1 MKIKSLTLHGFK
13 SFADRTEIA
22 VHEGITAIVGPNG
35 CGKSNISDALR
46 WVLGE
51 QRPSAIRGSR
61 MEEAI
66 FQGTSQRKPIHRAE
80 VSLSLANEDG
90 ILALPQAEVVIGRTV
105 LRGGESDYQLNG
117 TSCRLKDIHDLCR
130 DTGLGAN
137 AYSIIESRMIDAILS
152 DRAEE
157 RRSLF
162 EEAAEVGRYKDRR
175 RTALRR
181 LDQAEHDLDRLED
194 VLGEVRSK
202 VRSLGRQ
209 RGRAQ
214 KYEDL
219 RERRLQLEVAVADER
234 LRSMESRLR
243 ETEAELQELK
253 RHRPETEAHLRQ
265 RETEAENLRLHIVER
280 ERGRSEVAAELELTR
295 ARAEGLE
302 RERLLAAERVS
313 AAESRTRVIVTE
325 LEGIRDRRAELEHR
339 ADGLQAEID
348 GAQEALSARAEGM
361 GSLEASVE
369 ALRTGRQAVEGREQQ
384 ALAALAQ
391 VIRDAGAL
399 EAEGE
404 AIRER
409 TREWE
414 RELERRE
421 EEVAGL
427 RRTVSDSESRLKKLE
442 EAVEQAVAA
451 HGALESKVVE
461 ARSAD
466 QDLRENLR
474 RGRDLVGALESE
486 VSSTGAVASGLASM
500 LAEGRDLP
508 PVVADLLAD
517 LGPGEGIVGVLADTL
532 DAPRD
537 LRPAVESHLG
547 PLLNAVLVRDW
558 KAVRV
563 VRDWLEGREAE
574 EGIVLLPVDPGPRRS
589 VDGASAGLAGRV
601 ALNGPGETWARFLLS
616 DVEVSS
622 DSQLVA
628 RDGAWVTSDGSGQ
641 DERGVVRLG
650 RPTAGA
656 GALRRRGELM
666 ELEAR
671 LQAVRLELAGARETA
686 ARVEAE
692 AADAG
697 QGLARVERELAE
709 TTVMRREAEAKR
721 DTDAGRLERARRAVE
736 EVGTRVTDLQGLL
749 ESVERDDT
757 GDDDRRAD
765 LETRRAEAEQVLARE
780 RAGHMSATAEWER
793 ENSAMQE
800 LRLELA
806 RREAGV
812 EALRERH
819 VQAREVIGDLA
830 RRTEGMS
837 RDLEE
842 QEQTIVRSRASI
854 ASGEEEL
861 VGLLERRSELADRV
875 REAQEGLDDRR
886 SELEEREAALRA
898 ERQSERES
906 SEQRHALELEVAQLR
921 GNRANVRERLEAEWE
936 TTFEDLRSRVE
947 EPQDGEPEEW
957 AAELEA
963 LRTRIAG
970 IGPVNLLA
978 SQEYEEEKE
987 RLDFLEAQK
996 GDLGKARADLHDSIR
1011 RINESASAAFSQVFG
1026 EVREN
1031 FHRIFQTL
1039 FEGGE
1044 ADVWLEDPED
1054 PLDSPIEIS
1063 ASPRGKK
1070 TQRIHLLSGGERAL
1084 TALALLFAIYLAK
1097 PSPFCVMDEVDAPLD
1112 ETNIGR
1118 FTAMLERFKSD
1129 TQFIVIT
1136 HNARTIEAADWIYG
1150 VTMQELGVSKIVS
1163 VELQDL
1169 PRGQVA

>member
-13 SFADRTEIA
+13 SFADRTEIS

-80 VSLSLANEDG
+80 VSLTLANEDG
-90 ILALPQAEVVIGRTV
+90 ILAIPHAEVVIGRTV

-117 TSCRLKDIHDLCR
+117 ASCRLKDIHDLCR

-137 AYSIIESRMIDAILS
+137 AYSIIEARMIDAILS

-214 KYEDL
+214 KYEEL
-219 RERRLQLEVAVADER
+219 RERRLQLEVAVADQR
-234 LRSMESRLR
+234 LRAMESRLL
-243 ETEAELQELK
+243 EADAELQVLK
-253 RHRPETEAHLRQ
+253 RHQPEKEAHLRQ
-265 RETEAENLRLHIVER
+265 RETEAETLRLQLVER
-280 ERGRSEVAAELELTR
+280 ERDRMEVATELESTR
-295 ARAEGLE
+295 ARAEELE
-302 RERLLAAERVS
+302 RERLLAGERVS
-313 AAESRTRVIVTE
+313 AAEARTRAIGVE
-325 LEGIRDRRAELEHR
+325 LEGIDARRVELKET
-339 ADGLQAEID
+339 DGRLQVEVDLAAAEI
-348 GAQEALSARAEGM
+348 AERSKGRE
-361 GSLEASVE
+361 SLEASVE
-369 ALRTGRQAVEGREQQ
+369 RLRAGRQEVEGREQE

-421 EEVAGL
+421 ADVAVL
-427 RRTVSDSESRLKKLE
+427 RQTVSDAERRLAELEGLATGETASSGSLESRFAK
-442 EAVEQAVAA
+442 
-451 HGALESKVVE
+451 

-466 QDLRENLR
+466 QDLRERLR
-474 RGRDLVGALESE
+474 RERDLVGALEAE
-486 VSSTGAVASGLASM
+486 VQSTGAVASGLASM

-508 PVVADLLAD
+508 PVVADLLAE
-517 LGPGEGIVGVLADTL
+517 LGSDEGVVGVLADSL

-547 PLLNAVLVRDW
+547 PLLSAVLVRDW
-558 KAVRV
+558 RAVRG
-563 VRDWLEGREAE
+563 VREWLGGRDAE
-574 EGIVLLPVDPGPRRS
+574 EGIVLLPVDPGPRGTGS
-589 VDGASAGLAGRV
+589 GGGLAARV
-601 ALNGPGETWARFLLS
+601 DLKGEGAAWASFLLA
-616 DVEVSS
+616 DVEVSA
-622 DSQLVA
+622 DDQLSP
-628 RDGAWVTSDGSGQ
+628 REGSWVSTDGSGQ
-641 DERGVVRLG
+641 DERGIVRLG

-656 GALRRRGELM
+656 GALRRRGELA
-666 ELEAR
+666 ELETR
-671 LQAVRLELAGARETA
+671 LQALQRELDEARAAAARTETA
-686 ARVEAE
+686 ATEAGQALAQLEREMAEATVRKRNVEA
-692 AADAG
+692 D
-697 QGLARVERELAE
+697 
-709 TTVMRREAEAKR
+709 R
-721 DTDAGRLERARRAVE
+721 DTEAGRLERARGVLE
-736 EVGTRVTDLQGLL
+736 EVEARVADLRGFLDSADR
-749 ESVERDDT
+749 EDGAE
-757 GDDDRRAD
+757 DDRRTD
-765 LETRRAEAEQVLARE
+765 LETRRAEAEEVLARE

-793 ENSAMQE
+793 ENSALQE
-800 LRLELA
+800 VRLELA
-806 RREAGV
+806 RREAGLA
-812 EALRERH
+812 ALQDRQIRARETIADLDSRTEIL
-819 VQAREVIGDLA
+819 AREV
-830 RRTEGMS
+830 
-837 RDLEE
+837 EE
-842 QEQTIVRSRASI
+842 QDRLIARSKAAI
-854 ASGEEEL
+854 TSGEEEL
-861 VGLLERRSELADRV
+861 VGLLERRSELAGRV
-875 REAQEGLDDRR
+875 REAQEGLDERR
-886 SELEEREAALRA
+886 SELEEREAALRT
-898 ERQSERES
+898 ERQSEREA

-936 TTFEDLRSRVE
+936 TTFEELRSRVE
-947 EPQDGEPEEW
+947 SPEGGTPDEW
-957 AAELEA
+957 AGELEA
-963 LRTRIAG
+963 IRSRLVG

-978 SQEYEEEKE
+978 AQEYEEERA
-987 RLDFLEAQK
+987 RLDFLDEQK
-996 GDLGKARADLHDSIR
+996 GDLEKARTDLRDSIR
-1011 RINESASAAFSQVFG
+1011 RINESASTAFSTVFD

-1039 FEGGE
+1039 FEGGQ
-1044 ADVWLEDPED
+1044 ADVWLEDPDD

-1118 FTAMLERFKSD
+1118 FTAMLERFKTD
-1129 TQFIVIT
+1129 TQFVVIT

-1150 VTMQELGVSKIVS
+1150 VTMQEPGVSKIVS
-1163 VELQDL
+1163 IELHDL

>member
-1 MKIKSLTLHGFK
+1 MKIKTLTLHGFK
-13 SFADRTEIA
+13 SFADRTEIS

-51 QRPSAIRGSR
+51 QRPTAIRGSR

-66 FQGTSQRKPIHRAE
+66 FQGTSHRKPIHRAE
-80 VSLSLANEDG
+80 VALTLANEDG
-90 ILALPQAEVVIGRTV
+90 ILPVPYPEVVIGRTV
-105 LRGGESDYQLNG
+105 LRGGDSDYQLNG
-117 TSCRLKDIHDLCR
+117 SSCRLKDIHDLCR

-137 AYSIIESRMIDAILS
+137 AYSIIEARMIDAILS

-209 RGRAQ
+209 RGRAR

-219 RERRLQLEVAVADER
+219 RERRLQLDVAVAAAR
-234 LRSMESRLR
+234 LDSMEARLA
-243 ETEAELQELK
+243 EAEAELQAL
-253 RHRPETEAHLRQ
+253 RRSQPEKEAHLRQ
-265 RETEAENLRLHIVER
+265 AETEAETLRLQLVER
-280 ERGRSEVAAELELTR
+280 ERERSAVAADLESTRTR
-295 ARAEGLE
+295 AELLE

-313 AAESRTRVIVTE
+313 TAEGRIQAIAVE
-325 LEGIRDRRAELEHR
+325 LEGIADRRLVLEEEAR
-339 ADGLQAEID
+339 QLEQEIQASEEDLQARD
-348 GAQEALSARAEGM
+348 GVRM
-361 GSLEASVE
+361 GLEATVE
-369 ALRTGRQAVEGREQQ
+369 SLRAGRQEVEGREQA
-384 ALAALAQ
+384 ALAELAQ
-391 VIRDAGAL
+391 VIREAGAL

-409 TREWE
+409 SREWQ

-421 EEVAGL
+421 EEVRVLRQTVADAERRVNQIDAVAGQESDSLADLERRVAEARAADQELRERL
-427 RRTVSDSESRLKKLE
+427 RRERDRVGALKSDVAST
-442 EAVEQAVAA
+442 AAVAA
-451 HGALESKVVE
+451 
-461 ARSAD
+461 
-466 QDLRENLR
+466 
-474 RGRDLVGALESE
+474 
-486 VSSTGAVASGLASM
+486 GLASM

-508 PVVADLLAD
+508 PVVADLLDD
-517 LGPGEGIVGVLADTL
+517 LGPEHGVVGVLADAME
-532 DAPRD
+532 APRE
-537 LRPAVESHLG
+537 LRPAVEAHLG
-547 PLLNAVLVRDW
+547 SLLSAVLVLDW

-563 VRDWLEGREAE
+563 ISEWLAARDGE
-574 EGIVLLPVDPGPRRS
+574 EGVVLLPVSPGPALR
-589 VDGASAGLAGRV
+589 DAAGGGDLASRV
-601 ALNGPGETWARFLLS
+601 EFSGPGANWARGLLS
-616 DVEVSS
+616 DVKL
-622 DSQLVA
+622 DKGRQLGP
-628 RDGAWVTSDGSGQ
+628 REGSWVTVDGSGQ

-650 RPTAGA
+650 RPASGA
-656 GALRRRGELM
+656 GTLRRRGELQ
-666 ELEAR
+666 ELEER
-671 LQAVRLELAGARETA
+671 LEAVRAELDTARDQEARVQSEAAEAAELLERLERELASGVVWRREKDAERETA
-686 ARVEAE
+686 A
-692 AADAG
+692 G
-697 QGLARVERELAE
+697 
-709 TTVMRREAEAKR
+709 KF
-721 DTDAGRLERARRAVE
+721 ERARKRVDEFEARVSELRQSLASISAEKPDEGERATE
-736 EVGTRVTDLQGLL
+736 LQARRV
-749 ESVERDDT
+749 
-757 GDDDRRAD
+757 
-765 LETRRAEAEQVLARE
+765 EAEQVLARE

-793 ENSAMQE
+793 ENAALQE

-806 RREAGV
+806 RHEARLGGQRERRERAQ
-812 EALRERH
+812 EALADLERRKEDLAH
-819 VQAREVIGDLA
+819 ELQGQQQAIATARE
-830 RRTEGMS
+830 
-837 RDLEE
+837 
-842 QEQTIVRSRASI
+842 SI

-861 VGLLERRSELADRV
+861 VGLLERRSELAALV

-886 SELEEREAALRA
+886 EELEERESALRL
-898 ERQSERES
+898 ERLSERET

-921 GNRANVRERLEAEWE
+921 GSRANIRERLESEWE
-936 TTFEDLRSRVE
+936 TAFEELQARVD
-947 EPQDGEPEEW
+947 EPETGTAEEW
-957 AAELEA
+957 AEELESIRA
-963 LRTRIAG
+963 KLAG

-978 SQEYEEEKE
+978 AQEYDEEKE
-987 RLDFLEAQK
+987 RLDFLEEQK
-996 GDLGKARADLHDSIR
+996 GDLERARNDLHDSIR
-1011 RINESASAAFSQVFG
+1011 RINEAASEAFSRVFD
-1026 EVREN
+1026 EVRTN
-1031 FHRIFQTL
+1031 FHEIFRTL

-1118 FTAMLERFKSD
+1118 FTAMLERFKND
-1129 TQFIVIT
+1129 TQFVVIT

>member
-1 MKIKSLTLHGFK
+1 VKIKSLTLHGFK

-51 QRPSAIRGSR
+51 QRPTAIRGSR

-66 FQGTSQRKPIHRAE
+66 FQGTAQRKAIHRAE
-80 VSLSLANEDG
+80 VALSIANEDG
-90 ILALPQAEVVIGRTV
+90 ILPVPQAEVVIGRTV

-137 AYSIIESRMIDAILS
+137 AYSIIEARMIDAILS

-209 RGRAQ
+209 RGRAK

-234 LRSMESRLR
+234 LSSMESRLR
-243 ETEAELQELK
+243 EAEAELHDLRRRQ
-253 RHRPETEAHLRQ
+253 PETEAHLRQ
-265 RETEAENLRLHIVER
+265 RETEAENLRLRIVES
-280 ERGRSEVAAELELTR
+280 ERGRSEVAGALESTR

-313 AAESRTRVIVTE
+313 AAEARTRAIESELEAIGCRRTE
-325 LEGIRDRRAELEHR
+325 LESTGEELQTEIDRAAAELS
-339 ADGLQAEID
+339 L
-348 GAQEALSARAEGM
+348 RAEGM
-361 GSLEASVE
+361 HSLEATVE
-369 ALRTGRQAVEGREQQ
+369 GLRAGRQAVEGREQE

-404 AIRER
+404 AFRER

-414 RELERRE
+414 RELQRRSEDISGLRKIVGDAERRLTE
-421 EEVAGL
+421 
-427 RRTVSDSESRLKKLE
+427 LE
-442 EAVEQAVAA
+442 GAVERAA
-451 HGALESKVVE
+451 ARHAALEIQVVE

-466 QDLRENLR
+466 QELRDKLR
-474 RGRDLVGALESE
+474 RSRDRVGALQSE

-508 PVVADLLAD
+508 PVVADLLVE
-517 LGPGEGIVGVLADTL
+517 LGPADGIVGVLADSL

-547 PLLNAVLVRDW
+547 PLLSAVLVRDW

-563 VRDWLEGREAE
+563 VRDWLQGRDAD
-574 EGIVLLPVDPGPRRS
+574 EGIVLLPVDPGPRAPA
-589 VDGASAGLAGRV
+589 DGPSTGLADRV
-601 ALNGPGETWARFLLS
+601 QLVGPGEEWARFLLS
-616 DVEVSS
+616 DVEL
-622 DSQLVA
+622 SQDDHLTA
-628 RDGAWVTSDGSGQ
+628 RDGAWVAPDGSGQ
-641 DERGVVRLG
+641 DDRGVVRLG

-656 GALRRRGELM
+656 GTLRRRGELAELESRLESVRM
-666 ELEAR
+666 ELA
-671 LQAVRLELAGARETA
+671 AAREA
-686 ARVEAE
+686 ASATEGEAE
-692 AADAG
+692 EAG
-697 QGLARVERELAE
+697 QQLAQLERELTTATVLQRDAGAE
-709 TTVMRREAEAKR
+709 L
-721 DTDAGRLERARRAVE
+721 DTEAGRLERARIAVE
-736 EVGTRVTDLQGLL
+736 EVGARVGELKGLL
-749 ESVERDDT
+749 QSADQGGSDE
-757 GDDDRRAD
+757 DDRRAS
-765 LETRRAEAEQVLARE
+765 LEDRRVEAEGVLARE

-793 ENSAMQE
+793 ENSALQE
-800 LRLELA
+800 LRLDLT
-806 RREAGV
+806 RREAG
-812 EALRERH
+812 LGTLSER
-819 VQAREVIGDLA
+819 QARAREAIGESG
-830 RRTEGMS
+830 RRAESLS

-842 QEQTIVRSRASI
+842 QRQTITRSRTAI

-861 VGLLERRSELADRV
+861 VTLLERRSELAERV
-875 REAQEGLDDRR
+875 REAQEGLDERR
-886 SELEEREAALRA
+886 SELDEREAALRT
-898 ERQSERES
+898 ERQAERES
-906 SEQRHALELEVAQLR
+906 AEQRHALELEVAQLR

-936 TTFEDLRSRVE
+936 TTFEDLRDRVE
-947 EPQDGEPEEW
+947 EPEEGGGAEW

-963 LRTRIAG
+963 IRTRLAG

-978 SQEYEEEKE
+978 AHEYEDEKE
-987 RLDFLEAQK
+987 RLDFLEEQK
-996 GDLGKARADLHDSIR
+996 GDLEKARTDLHDSIR
-1011 RINESASAAFSQVFG
+1011 RINESASTAFSRVFE

-1031 FHRIFQTL
+1031 FHHIFHTL

-1044 ADVWLEDPED
+1044 ADVWLEDPDD

-1118 FTAMLERFKSD
+1118 FTAMLERFKGD

>member
-1 MKIKSLTLHGFK
+1 VKIKSLTLHGFK
-13 SFADRTEIA
+13 SFADKTEIS

-51 QRPSAIRGSR
+51 QRPTAIRGSR

-66 FQGTSQRKPIHRAE
+66 FQGTTQRKPIHRAE
-80 VSLSLANEDG
+80 VALALANEDG
-90 ILALPQAEVVIGRTV
+90 ILAVPHPEVVIGRTV

-117 TSCRLKDIHDLCR
+117 VSCRLKDVHDLCR

-209 RGRAQ
+209 RGRAR
-214 KYEDL
+214 KYEEL
-219 RERRLQLEVAVADER
+219 RERRLQLEVAVADAR

-243 ETEAELQELK
+243 EAEAELQTLK
-253 RHRPETEAHLRQ
+253 RKQPEKEAHLRQ
-265 RETEAENLRLHIVER
+265 RETEAENLRLRIVER
-280 ERGRSEVAAELELTR
+280 ERERSEVAAELESTR

-302 RERLLAAERVS
+302 RERLLSGERIS
-313 AAESRTRVIVTE
+313 ASEARTRVIGVE
-325 LEGIRDRRAELEHR
+325 LEGLGGRRVALQDEATR
-339 ADGLQAEID
+339 LQAEID
-348 GAQEALSARAEGM
+348 LAATELTARAEGM
-361 GSLEASVE
+361 HALEASVE
-369 ALRTGRQAVEGREQQ
+369 GLRAGRQEVEGREQK
-384 ALAALAQ
+384 ALEALAQ
-391 VIRDAGAL
+391 VIRDAGIL

-414 RELERRE
+414 REIGRRSEDLTVLRQAVRDVERRLAE
-421 EEVAGL
+421 
-427 RRTVSDSESRLKKLE
+427 LE
-442 EAVEQAVAA
+442 ASAETEASAHAALDARVE
-451 HGALESKVVE
+451 G
-461 ARSAD
+461 ARSAE
-466 QDLRENLR
+466 QDLRDRLR
-474 RGRDLVGALESE
+474 RERDLVGALESE

-500 LAEGRDLP
+500 LAEGKDLP
-508 PVVADLLAD
+508 PVVADLLEE
-517 LGPGEGIVGVLADTL
+517 LGPGQGIVGVLADAL
-532 DAPRD
+532 DAPRE
-537 LRPAVESHLG
+537 LRQVVESHLG
-547 PLLNAVLVRDW
+547 PLLSAVLVRDW
-558 KAVRV
+558 KVVRV
-563 VRDWLEGREAE
+563 VREWLEGRDAD
-574 EGIVLLPVDPGPRRS
+574 EGIVLLPVDPGPQRS
-589 VDGASAGLAGRV
+589 AVRPAGGLAGHV
-601 ALNGPGETWARFLLS
+601 TLSGPGGEWARVLLG
-616 DVEVSS
+616 DVEVSA
-622 DSQLVA
+622 DDQIGP
-628 RDGAWVTSDGSGQ
+628 REGAWVAADGSGQ

-656 GALRRRGELM
+656 GALRRRGELAELEVRLQAFRQELAEARQAESSTETEAAEAGRGLGELERQLAEATVRRRNVEAERDTAAGKLERARGAVDEIEARVSELRGFLNSVDREDLDDEERVA

-671 LQAVRLELAGARETA
+671 
-686 ARVEAE
+686 RVE
-692 AADAG
+692 
-697 QGLARVERELAE
+697 VE
-709 TTVMRREAEAKR
+709 
-721 DTDAGRLERARRAVE
+721 D
-736 EVGTRVTDLQGLL
+736 
-749 ESVERDDT
+749 
-757 GDDDRRAD
+757 
-765 LETRRAEAEQVLARE
+765 VLARE

-793 ENSAMQE
+793 ENSVLQE
-800 LRLELA
+800 LRLELT
-806 RREAGV
+806 RREAGL
-812 EALRERH
+812 ESLRERH
-819 VQAREVIGDLA
+819 FRAREAIGELDG
-830 RRTEGMS
+830 RTEQLTH
-837 RDLEE
+837 DLEE
-842 QEQTIVRSRASI
+842 QERTISRCRAAI

-861 VGLLERRSELADRV
+861 VTLLESRSELAERV

-886 SELEEREAALRA
+886 SELEERDAALRT
-898 ERQSERES
+898 ERQSDREAA
-906 SEQRHALELEVAQLR
+906 EHRHALELEVAQLR
-921 GNRANVRERLEAEWE
+921 GTRANIRERLEAEWE
-936 TTFEDLRSRVE
+936 TTFEDLRSRVDAPE
-947 EPQDGEPEEW
+947 EGTPEEW
-957 AAELEA
+957 AGELETIRKG
-963 LRTRIAG
+963 LTG

-978 SQEYEEEKE
+978 AQEYEEERE
-987 RLDFLEAQK
+987 RLDFLEEQK
-996 GDLGKARADLHDSIR
+996 GDLAKARADLHASIE
-1011 RINESASAAFSQVFG
+1011 RINEAASAAFSQVFG

-1031 FHRIFQTL
+1031 FHRIFHTL

-1044 ADVWLEDPED
+1044 ADVWLEDADD

-1118 FTAMLERFKSD
+1118 FTAMLERFKKE

-1150 VTMQELGVSKIVS
+1150 VTMQEPGVSKIVS

>member
-13 SFADRTEIA
+13 SFADRTEIDF
-22 VHEGITAIVGPNG
+22 HEGITAIVGPNG

-51 QRPSAIRGSR
+51 QRPTAIRGSR

-66 FQGTSQRKPIHRAE
+66 FQGTSQRKPIQRAE
-80 VSLSLANEDG
+80 VELALANEDG
-90 ILALPQAEVVIGRTV
+90 ILAVPQPEVVIGRTV
-105 LRGGESDYQLNG
+105 LRGGDSDYQLNG
-117 TSCRLKDIHDLCR
+117 VSCRLKDVHDLCR

-209 RGRAQ
+209 RGRAR
-214 KYEDL
+214 KYEEL
-219 RERRLQLEVAVADER
+219 RERRLQLEVAVADVH
-234 LRSMESRLR
+234 LRSMESRLS
-243 ETEAELQELK
+243 EAEEELQGLK
-253 RHRPETEAHLRQ
+253 RQQPEKEAHLRQ
-265 RETEAENLRLHIVER
+265 RETEAENLRLRIVER
-280 ERGRSEVAAELELTR
+280 ERERSEVAAELETTR
-295 ARAEGLE
+295 VRAEGLE
-302 RERLLAAERVS
+302 RERLLAGERVS
-313 AAESRTRVIVTE
+313 AAEARTRAIQ
-325 LEGIRDRRAELEHR
+325 AELEEIRGRRVALHAESAR
-339 ADGLQAEID
+339 LQAEID
-348 GAQEALSARAEGM
+348 GAAARLTDRAEGLDA
-361 GSLEASVE
+361 LEASVE
-369 ALRTGRQAVEGREQQ
+369 RLRAGRQEVEGREQK
-384 ALAALAQ
+384 ALASLAQ

-399 EAEGE
+399 DAEGE

-414 RELERRE
+414 REIERRAE
-421 EEVAGL
+421 ELAVLGRAVVDAD
-427 RRTVSDSESRLKKLE
+427 RRLSDLDS
-442 EAVEQAVAA
+442 AA
-451 HGALESKVVE
+451 EHERATHEALETRVAE
-461 ARSAD
+461 ARSAE
-466 QDLRENLR
+466 QDMRERLR
-474 RGRDLVGALESE
+474 RERDRLGALESE
-486 VSSTGAVASGLASM
+486 VASTGAVASGLASM
-500 LAEGRDLP
+500 LSEGRDLP
-508 PVVADLLAD
+508 PVVADLLEE
-517 LGPGEGIVGVLADTL
+517 LGPGGGVIGVLADSL

-547 PLLNAVLVRDW
+547 SLLNAVLVRDW

-563 VRDWLEGREAE
+563 VRGWLEERDAD
-574 EGIVLLPVDPGPRRS
+574 EGIVLLPVDPGPRTSTARP
-589 VDGASAGLAGRV
+589 VGGLAGQVRL
-601 ALNGPGETWARFLLS
+601 AGPGEDWAGFLLGG
-616 DVEVSS
+616 VEVSQ
-622 DSQLVA
+622 DDQIGP
-628 RDGAWVTSDGSGQ
+628 RDGAWVATDGSGQ

-656 GALRRRGELM
+656 GALRRRGELA
-666 ELEAR
+666 ELESR
-671 LQAVRLELAGARETA
+671 LQVIRRELAEAREAESGT
-686 ARVEAE
+686 EAE
-692 AADAG
+692 AAQASRLLDD
-697 QGLARVERELAE
+697 LERELAE
-709 TTVMRREAEAKR
+709 VVVRRRRAEAER
-721 DTDAGRLERARRAVE
+721 ETSAGRLERTRRTVNEVESRVAELRGLLDSVKGDDPDEDARRSEMEARRVQAE
-736 EVGTRVTDLQGLL
+736 E
-749 ESVERDDT
+749 
-757 GDDDRRAD
+757 
-765 LETRRAEAEQVLARE
+765 VLARE

-793 ENSAMQE
+793 ENSALQE
-800 LRLELA
+800 MRLELT
-806 RREAGV
+806 RQEAGLAALTESHARTG
-812 EALRERH
+812 EAIAELGRR
-819 VQAREVIGDLA
+819 VGDL
-830 RRTEGMS
+830 E

-842 QEQTIVRSRASI
+842 QERTIARSRDAI

-861 VGLLERRSELADRV
+861 VTLLERRSELAERV

-886 SELEEREAALRA
+886 SELETREAALRT
-898 ERQSERES
+898 ERQAERES
-906 SEQRHALELEVAQLR
+906 AEHRHALELEVAQLR
-921 GNRANVRERLEAEWE
+921 GNRANIRERLEAEWE
-936 TTFEDLRSRVE
+936 TTFEELRSRVE
-947 EPQDGEPEEW
+947 APEAG
-957 AAELEA
+957 AADDWVSELEA
-963 LRTRIAG
+963 IRTGLAG

-978 SQEYEEEKE
+978 SQEFEEEKE
-987 RLDFLEAQK
+987 RLDFLEEQK
-996 GDLGKARADLHDSIR
+996 GDLEKARTDLHDSIR
-1011 RINESASAAFSQVFG
+1011 RINEAASAAFSRVFG

-1031 FHRIFQTL
+1031 FHRIFHTL

-1044 ADVWLEDPED
+1044 ADVWLEDPDD

-1118 FTAMLERFKSD
+1118 FTAMLERFKGD

>member
-1 MKIKSLTLHGFK
+1 MKIKSITLHGFK
-13 SFADRTEIA
+13 SFADKTEIA

-51 QRPSAIRGSR
+51 QRPTAIRGSR

-80 VSLSLANEDG
+80 VALALANEDG
-90 ILALPQAEVVIGRTV
+90 MLAVPYPEVVIGRTV

-117 TSCRLKDIHDLCR
+117 VSCRLKDVHDLCR

-209 RGRAQ
+209 RGRAR
-214 KYEDL
+214 KYEEL

-243 ETEAELQELK
+243 EAETELQSLK
-253 RHRPETEAHLRQ
+253 RQQPEKEAHLRQ
-265 RETEAENLRLHIVER
+265 RETEAEDLRLRIVER
-280 ERGRSEVAAELELTR
+280 ERERSEVAAELERTRTR
-295 ARAEGLE
+295 AEELE
-302 RERLLAAERVS
+302 RERLVSGERVTAAE
-313 AAESRTRVIVTE
+313 ARTRVIGVE
-325 LEGIRDRRAELEHR
+325 LEGIGSRRVALQDEATR
-339 ADGLQAEID
+339 LQAEID
-348 GAQEALSARAEGM
+348 LAAADLTARTEGM
-361 GSLEASVE
+361 HSLETSVE
-369 ALRTGRQAVEGREQQ
+369 RLRAGRQEVEGREQK
-384 ALAALAQ
+384 ALAALTQ

-414 RELERRE
+414 REIGRRLEDQAVLRDAVADGERRLAE
-421 EEVAGL
+421 LAANAEHEAEAHVAL
-427 RRTVSDSESRLKKLE
+427 D
-442 EAVEQAVAA
+442 A
-451 HGALESKVVE
+451 KVVE
-461 ARSAD
+461 TRSAE
-466 QDLRENLR
+466 QDLRDRLR
-474 RGRDLVGALESE
+474 RERELVGALESE
-486 VSSTGAVASGLASM
+486 VASTGAVASGLASM
-500 LAEGRDLP
+500 LAEGKDLP
-508 PVVADLLAD
+508 PVVADLLGE
-517 LGPGEGIVGVLADTL
+517 LGPDEGIVGVLADAL
-532 DAPRD
+532 DAPRE
-537 LRPAVESHLG
+537 LRHVVESHLG
-547 PLLNAVLVRDW
+547 SLLSAVLVRDW
-558 KAVRV
+558 KTVRV
-563 VRDWLEGREAE
+563 VREWLERRDAD

-589 VDGASAGLAGRV
+589 AVLSTGGLAGRV
-601 ALNGPGETWARFLLS
+601 EFSGPGGDWARFLLG
-616 DVEVSS
+616 DVEVSA
-622 DSQLVA
+622 DDQIGP
-628 RDGAWVTSDGSGQ
+628 RQGAWVAGDGSGQ

-656 GALRRRGELM
+656 GALRRRGELA
-666 ELEAR
+666 ELEVR
-671 LQAVRLELAGARETA
+671 LQAFRQELADVREAESRT
-686 ARVEAE
+686 EAE
-692 AADAG
+692 AAERGRRLGD
-697 QGLARVERELAE
+697 LERELAE
-709 TTVMRREAEAKR
+709 AAVRRRKAEAER
-721 DTDAGRLERARRAVE
+721 DAAAERLERARGTVE
-736 EVGTRVTDLQGLL
+736 EIEARVAELRELL
-749 ESVERDDT
+749 NSVDRDDRV
-757 GDDDRRAD
+757 DDHRVAE
-765 LETRRAEAEQVLARE
+765 LEARRAEVEDVLARE

-793 ENSAMQE
+793 ENSVLQE
-800 LRLELA
+800 LRLELT
-806 RREAGV
+806 RREAGL
-812 EALRERH
+812 ESMRERH
-819 VQAREVIGDLA
+819 SRAGEAIGELDRRAEQLA
-830 RRTEGMS
+830 NDR
-837 RDLEE
+837 EE
-842 QEQTIVRSRASI
+842 QKQTVSICRAAI

-861 VGLLERRSELADRV
+861 VTLLERRSELAGRV

-886 SELEEREAALRA
+886 SELEERDAALRA
-898 ERQSERES
+898 ERQSEREAA
-906 SEQRHALELEVAQLR
+906 EHRHALELEVAQLR
-921 GNRANVRERLEAEWE
+921 GTRANIRERLEAEWE
-936 TTFEDLRSRVE
+936 TTFEDLHSRV
-947 EPQDGEPEEW
+947 DSPEGGTPDEW
-957 AAELEA
+957 TEELESIRKG
-963 LRTRIAG
+963 LTG

-978 SQEYEEEKE
+978 AQEYEEEKE
-987 RLDFLEAQK
+987 RLDFLEEQK
-996 GDLGKARADLHDSIR
+996 GDLAKARADLHASIQ
-1011 RINESASAAFSQVFG
+1011 RINEAASAAFSRVFG

-1044 ADVWLEDPED
+1044 ADVWLEDADD

-1063 ASPRGKK
+1063 ASPRGKR

-1118 FTAMLERFKSD
+1118 FTAMLERFKKE

-1150 VTMQELGVSKIVS
+1150 VTMQEPGVSKIVS
-1163 VELQDL
+1163 VELQEL

>member
-1 MKIKSLTLHGFK
+1 MKIKSLALHGFK

-51 QRPSAIRGSR
+51 QRPTAIRGSR

-80 VSLSLANEDG
+80 VSLTLANEDG

-137 AYSIIESRMIDAILS
+137 AYSIIEARMIDAILS

-219 RERRLQLEVAVADER
+219 RQRRLQLEVAVADER

-243 ETEAELQELK
+243 EAEAELQELK
-253 RHRPETEAHLRQ
+253 RHRPESEAHLRQ

-313 AAESRTRVIVTE
+313 AAESRTRVIATE
-325 LEGIRDRRAELEHR
+325 LEGIRERRVELEQRAE
-339 ADGLQAEID
+339 GLQAEID
-348 GAQEALSARAEGM
+348 GAREELTARAEGM
-361 GSLEASVE
+361 ASLEASVE

-427 RRTVSDSESRLKKLE
+427 RRTVSDAEQRLRGLE
-442 EAVEQAVAA
+442 ETAERAIAA
-451 HGALESKVVE
+451 HGALESKVAE

-466 QDLRENLR
+466 QDLRERLR
-474 RGRDLVGALESE
+474 RARDLVGALESE

-508 PVVADLLAD
+508 PVVADLLAE
-517 LGPGEGIVGVLADTL
+517 LGPDEGIVGVLADAL

-558 KAVRV
+558 
-563 VRDWLEGREAE
+563 LEGREAD
-574 EGIVLLPVDPGPRRS
+574 EGVVLLPVDPGPRRQ
-589 VDGASAGLAGRV
+589 VDGAASGLAGRV
-601 ALNGPGETWARFLLS
+601 GLKGPGETWARFLLG
-616 DVEVSS
+616 DVEISA

-650 RPTAGA
+650 RPAAGA
-656 GALRRRGELM
+656 GALRRRGELV

-671 LQAVRLELAGARETA
+671 LQTVRLELAGARETA
-686 ARVEAE
+686 AGVEAE
-692 AADAG
+692 AAEGSQA
-697 QGLARVERELAE
+697 LARLERELAE
-709 TTVMRREAEAKR
+709 ATVTRREAEASL
-721 DTDAGRLERARRAVE
+721 DTEAGRLERARRAVE
-736 EVGTRVTDLQGLL
+736 EVGTRVTDLKGLL
-749 ESVERDDT
+749 ESAERDDS

-765 LETRRAEAEQVLARE
+765 LEHRRAAAEQVLARE

-793 ENSAMQE
+793 ENSALQE

-819 VQAREVIGDLA
+819 AQVREVIGELA
-830 RRTEGMS
+830 RRTEGLS

-861 VGLLERRSELADRV
+861 VGLLERRSELAERV
-875 REAQEGLDDRR
+875 REAQETLDERR

-936 TTFEDLRSRVE
+936 ITFEDLRSRVE
-947 EPQDGEPEEW
+947 EPDAGEPEEW
-957 AAELEA
+957 AAELEDI
-963 LRTRIAG
+963 RTRIAG

-1011 RINESASAAFSQVFG
+1011 RINESASAAFSQVFA

>member
-51 QRPSAIRGSR
+51 QRPTAIRGSR

-80 VSLSLANEDG
+80 VSLSLTNEDG
-90 ILALPQAEVVIGRTV
+90 ILAVPQAEVVIGRTV

-137 AYSIIESRMIDAILS
+137 AYSIIEARMIDAILS

-209 RGRAQ
+209 RGRAK

-234 LRSMESRLR
+234 LRSMESRLG
-243 ETEAELQELK
+243 EAEAELQELK
-253 RHRPETEAHLRQ
+253 RHQPETETHLRQ
-265 RETEAENLRLHIVER
+265 RETEAENLRLHIVEG
-280 ERGRSEVAAELELTR
+280 ERGRSEVAGELESTR
-295 ARAEGLE
+295 VRAEGLE
-302 RERLLAAERVS
+302 RERLLAFERVS
-313 AAESRTRVIVTE
+313 AAESRTGVIQTD
-325 LEGIRDRRAELEHR
+325 LEEIEDRRAELEQR
-339 ADGLQAEID
+339 AVGLQAEID
-348 GAQEALSARAEGM
+348 QARAELSARAEGM
-361 GSLEASVE
+361 DSLEASVE
-369 ALRTGRQAVEGREQQ
+369 ALRTGRQAVESREQQ

-409 TREWE
+409 TRVWE
-414 RELERRE
+414 RELARRE
-421 EEVAGL
+421 EETAGL
-427 RRTVSDSESRLKKLE
+427 REAVGDAERRLTELE
-442 EAVEQAVAA
+442 GVVEQAVAA
-451 HGALESKVVE
+451 HAALESRVVE
-461 ARSAD
+461 ARSVD
-466 QDLRENLR
+466 QDLREKLR
-474 RGRDLVGALESE
+474 RGRDVVAALESE

-508 PVVADLLAD
+508 PVVADLLAE
-517 LGPGEGIVGVLADTL
+517 LGPGEGIVGVLADSL

-547 PLLNAVLVRDW
+547 PLLSAVLVRDW

-563 VRDWLEGREAE
+563 VRDWLAGRDSE
-574 EGIVLLPVDPGPRRS
+574 EGIVLLPVDPGPRPLA
-589 VDGASAGLAGRV
+589 GGPPAGLAGRV
-601 ALNGPGETWARFLLS
+601 ELRGPGEVWARFLLGH
-616 DVEVSS
+616 VEVSS
-622 DSQLVA
+622 DDQLTA
-628 RDGAWVTSDGSGQ
+628 REGAWVASDGSGQ

-656 GALRRRGELM
+656 GALRRRGELV

-671 LQAVRLELAGARETA
+671 LQAVRLELGAAQEAMSIT
-686 ARVEAE
+686 EAE
-692 AADAG
+692 AEEAG
-697 QGLARVERELAE
+697 QGLARMERELAE
-709 TTVMRREAEAKR
+709 ATVIRRDAEAR
-721 DTDAGRLERARRAVE
+721 HDTEAGRLERARRAVE
-736 EVGTRVTDLQGLL
+736 EVGARVTELQGLL
-749 ESVERDDT
+749 ESADRDDS
-757 GDDDRRAD
+757 GEDDRRAD
-765 LETRRAEAEQVLARE
+765 LETRRAAAEEVLARE

-793 ENSAMQE
+793 ENSALQE
-800 LRLELA
+800 LRLELT
-806 RREAGV
+806 RREAGA
-812 EALRERH
+812 ESLRERQ
-819 VQAREVIGDLA
+819 VQAREALDELE
-830 RRTEGMS
+830 RRAESLS

-842 QEQTIVRSRASI
+842 QEQTIVRSRAAI
-854 ASGEEEL
+854 ASSEEEL
-861 VGLLERRSELADRV
+861 VTLLERRSELADRV

-886 SELEEREAALRA
+886 SELEERETALRT

-906 SEQRHALELEVAQLR
+906 ADRRHALELEVAQLR

-947 EPQDGEPEEW
+947 EPEDGTPDDW
-957 AAELEA
+957 AVELEA
-963 LRTRIAG
+963 IRTRLAG

-978 SQEYEEEKE
+978 SQEYEDEKE

-1011 RINESASAAFSQVFG
+1011 RINESASTAFSRVFG

-1031 FHRIFQTL
+1031 FHRIFHTL

-1044 ADVWLEDPED
+1044 ADVWLEDSDD

-1118 FTAMLERFKSD
+1118 FTAMLERFKGD

-1163 VELQDL
+1163 IELQDL